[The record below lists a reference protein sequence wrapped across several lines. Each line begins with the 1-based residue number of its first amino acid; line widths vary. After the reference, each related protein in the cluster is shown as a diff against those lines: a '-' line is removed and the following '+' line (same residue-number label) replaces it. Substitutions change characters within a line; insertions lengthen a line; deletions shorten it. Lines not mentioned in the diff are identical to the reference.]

1 MPKNAGMSLT
11 TQDLQAIQ
19 RIVDASIEASEQR
32 MRAYVDE
39 AIDSLARQT
48 AAGFQEVHE
57 RLDRIEERLD
67 RVEYR
72 LDQVELR
79 LDRVE
84 HRLDLVEQRLD
95 RVEGRLDQVEQ
106 RLDRVEHRLESMEQT
121 RIDERIRADVHDE
134 QINHI
139 TTTLRAV

>member
-19 RIVDASIEASEQR
+19 QLIDASEQR
-32 MRAYVDE
+32 MRTYIDKAILASERRMRTYVDE
-39 AIDSLARQT
+39 AIDALARQT

-67 RVEYR
+67 RVE
-72 LDQVELR
+72 ER

-84 HRLDLVEQRLD
+84 ERLDRVEQRLD
-95 RVEGRLDQVEQ
+95 
-106 RLDRVEHRLESMEQT
+106 SMELAQAH
-121 RIDERIRADVHDE
+121 ERIRTEVHDE
-134 QINHI
+134 QISHI